1 MAGEG
6 GEHAVSGLEEWQWPV
21 VEELYRMY
29 TQVRLAMYSVQCTV
43 YSVQCTT
50 VYSDIQETRET
61 VIIQRQPPRSVSSDL
76 CTGCSLQLHGGQVS
90 PYHYHDPGLEA
101 WRAPGGPLHRPVLGL
116 AAVTSAP
123 RMMSYSRAVSAPPR
137 PPPSSVSLSRS
148 SLSSAASAVS
158 RTTAAL
164 CVLDSLLSLPQSPPL
179 PDNTLFR
186 SFNLEQLEAE
196 LARRQQ
202 AAGSRSILSSHWLIS
217 CQYSPLIGSR
227 YRERRGSGSSSG
239 GCGFCRKNGEPAS
252 IFTGHRLQERGIVTC
267 PYLR

>member
-6 GEHAVSGLEEWQWPV
+6 GEQAVSGLEEWQWPV

-29 TQVRLAMYSVQCTV
+29 TQVRLAMYSVQC
-43 YSVQCTT
+43 T

-90 PYHYHDPGLEA
+90 PYHHHDPGLEA
-101 WRAPGGPLHRPVLGL
+101 WRAPGGPLPSLLPRPLPRPVLGL

-158 RTTAAL
+158 RTTAEL
-164 CVLDSLLSLPQSPPL
+164 CVLDSLISLPQSPPL

-202 AAGSRSILSSHWLIS
+202 AAGSR
-217 CQYSPLIGSR
+217 
-227 YRERRGSGSSSG
+227 
-239 GCGFCRKNGEPAS
+239 
-252 IFTGHRLQERGIVTC
+252 
-267 PYLR
+267 

>member
-21 VEELYRMY
+21 VEELYRMF
-29 TQVRLAMYSVQCTV
+29 TQVRLAMYSVQC
-43 YSVQCTT
+43 T

-90 PYHYHDPGLEA
+90 PYHHHDPGLEA
-101 WRAPGGPLHRPVLGL
+101 WRAPGGPLPRPLPRPLLGL

-158 RTTAAL
+158 RTTAEL

-202 AAGSRSILSSHWLIS
+202 AAGSR
-217 CQYSPLIGSR
+217 
-227 YRERRGSGSSSG
+227 
-239 GCGFCRKNGEPAS
+239 
-252 IFTGHRLQERGIVTC
+252 
-267 PYLR
+267 